1 MLYNSDMYLKS
12 IFLVTDGVSTSVY
25 GWFKII
31 FGNKNIFEFA
41 NFVFFPFC
49 ISLISSYRPMQG
61 VI

>member
-1 MLYNSDMYLKS
+1 MYPKS
-12 IFLVTDGVSTSVY
+12 IFLVTNVVSTSVY
-25 GWFKII
+25 GWFKLI